1 MQERVKIFWVSWKI
15 FNIEN
20 LHMIPFFNLW
30 DHPTYHFNCL
40 THTVGPLHER
50 EKGRP
55 YAARLFSLINMSGYS
70 AQFLIRYLQ
79 GCLESMYEAS
89 SYLDFDNVLGSLTLT
104 AFGGSY
110 TTLHYTTLH
119 YTWRNNNWQ
128 GAGFGGPLVMTMFEG
143 P

>member
-1 MQERVKIFWVSWKI
+1 
-15 FNIEN
+15 
-20 LHMIPFFNLW
+20 MIPNQI
-30 DHPTYHFNCL
+30 P
-40 THTVGPLHER
+40 V
-50 EKGRP
+50 KGVW
-55 YAARLFSLINMSGYS
+55 SLEYNTS
-70 AQFLIRYLQ
+70 
-79 GCLESMYEAS
+79 SMYEAS
-89 SYLDFDNVLGSLTLT
+89 SLHVPYQDLDKVLGSLTLT